1 MKESTKT
8 NGLMQELRESFFGTA
23 AKDIR
28 TRTRLI
34 TLMGVLTA
42 LCIAVER
49 LVYLPIGTN
58 SRYSLT
64 FVVIALTAI
73 VLGGL
78 KGAVVAA
85 LADILGSLIVYG
97 SVCPLIT
104 VCVFLS
110 ALTFGMFLYS
120 KRNAVRI
127 VLAVFVD
134 QLVCSLILKTGA
146 LAIWYNG
153 GMNAYLA
160 VFMTRM
166 VQAAIMIPIEIAVL
180 LILNGFFFGTA
191 KRLVKDFIE

>member
-1 MKESTKT
+1 MNETIET
-8 NGLMQELRESFFGTA
+8 NGLMQELRESFFGIR

-42 LCIAVER
+42 LCIVVER
-49 LVYLPIGTN
+49 TVYLPIGTN

-64 FVVIALTAI
+64 FVVIALTSI

-78 KGAVVAA
+78 KGAVAAVAA
-85 LADILGSLIVYG
+85 DVLGSLMLYG
-97 SVCPLIT
+97 SVCPLIS

-120 KRNAVRI
+120 KRTVVRI
-127 VLAVFVD
+127 ILAVLVD

-153 GMNAYLA
+153 GMNAYPA
-160 VFMTRM
+160 VFMTRL
-166 VQAAIMIPIEIAVL
+166 VQAGIMIPIELIVL
-180 LILNGFFFGTA
+180 LVLNRYFFGTA
-191 KRLVKDFIE
+191 KRLIKDFIE